1 MEEVNNGDS
10 AHLLMHFDIS
20 PQSLDTQE
28 HSQNYKTTDSQQHKV
43 SATQVSSKRKNIRH
57 RSVSG
62 RLCHVCGKLQ
72 LNQRELEHHLNIH
85 EDIRP
90 FSCAICGY
98 SSHGKSTMNLH
109 IWRQH
114 TSQDVKQD
122 TEERTMVDSG
132 LIDESGQEQST
143 EQIRSDV
150 SSKKHS
156 NHPAVQSLSSLG
168 EGGLR
173 CWSQTNLSDCGERTF
188 VCDQCAK
195 VFPTKIGLG
204 DHVAAVHSTARR
216 HACPHCERRFAVARE
231 LTRHIKTKHSTYI
244 PPRKRSNC
252 YEVDSLDSVH
262 QSPLSVGRSDCGS
275 QSRLAGSSERTFECE
290 QCEKAFQTKIGLNDH
305 VAAMHCTVRCHACLL
320 CERRF
325 AVARELTRHIKTKH
339 SMHTALS

>member
-1 MEEVNNGDS
+1 MEEVNIGDS

-98 SSHGKSTMNLH
+98 SSHLH

-231 LTRHIKTKHSTYI
+231 LTRHIKSKHFAYS
-244 PPRKRSNC
+244 PPKKRSKHC
-252 YEVDSLDSVH
+252 KVDSADYVH
-262 QSPLSVGRSDCGS
+262 QAPRNVRQRSCRP
-275 QSRLAGSSERTFECE
+275 QSRLADHGARRFDCE
-290 QCEKAFQTKIGLNDH
+290 KCEKAFRTQVGLDDH
-305 VAAMHCTVRCHACLL
+305 VAAMHRTVRRHACLL
-320 CERRF
+320 CERKF

-339 SMHTALS
+339 SMHPPLSSH